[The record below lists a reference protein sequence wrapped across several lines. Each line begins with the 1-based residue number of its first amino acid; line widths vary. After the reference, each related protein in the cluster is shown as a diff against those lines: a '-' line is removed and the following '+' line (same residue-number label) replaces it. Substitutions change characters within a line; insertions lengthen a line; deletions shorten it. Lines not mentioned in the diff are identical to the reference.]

1 MPPTIAGSSRNERS
15 PCSSWNRSKAPAMTS
30 SACGRVMF
38 RAVWTASHGVV
49 RRAVISEAS
58 TMRPAS
64 AARCPLPAVEP
75 AAGGRSPPTMRSIID
90 TSQAPAEVLA
100 GDPEGVQEESD
111 PLLELVARDDLIDEA
126 VLEEELR
133 ALEAGRQLL
142 ADRLA
147 GHARAREADERSRL
161 REDDVAERRER
172 GEHAARRGV
181 GEHGDERDAG
191 GVEARDR
198 ADRLGHLHERDRA
211 LLHPRAAGGG
221 DDDER
226 LALRERPLGGAG
238 DLLAHDA
245 AHRAAHELEVHH
257 REHDG
262 DARERR
268 VSGDDRVAAPGL
280 RLRGRDPFG
289 IRLAVDE
296 AERIGRGESGVGLP
310 ERARVRQELDALL
323 CPELEVVPALRAHVE
338 VPRELL
344 VEQHLAA
351 ARALRPEVR
360 GEFLRPPAERVAK
373 PHASGGQSP
382 PGPPKLIPLPNGTST
397 DQ

>member
-38 RAVWTASHGVV
+38 RAVWPAIHGVV

-58 TMRPAS
+58 TRRPAS

-75 AAGGRSPPTMRSIID
+75 GAGGRSPPTMRSIID
-90 TSQAPAEVLA
+90 MSQAPAEVLA

-111 PLLELVARDDLIDEA
+111 PLLELVPRDDLIDEA

-142 ADRLA
+142 ADR
-147 GHARAREADERSRL
+147 R
-161 REDDVAERRER
+161 
-172 GEHAARRGV
+172 
-181 GEHGDERDAG
+181 
-191 GVEARDR
+191 
-198 ADRLGHLHERDRA
+198 
-211 LLHPRAAGGG
+211 
-221 DDDER
+221 
-226 LALRERPLGGAG
+226 AG

-280 RLRGRDPFG
+280 RLRGRDPLG

-296 AERIGRGESGVGLP
+296 AERIGRGEIGVGLP
-310 ERARVRQELDALL
+310 ERARVRQDLDALL

-360 GEFLRPPAERVAK
+360 GEFLRPSAERVAK

-382 PGPPKLIPLPNGTST
+382 PDPPKVIPLPNGTSRV
-397 DQ
+397 Q

>member
-181 GEHGDERDAG
+181 GEHGYERDAR
-191 GVEARDR
+191 GVEA
-198 ADRLGHLHERDRA
+198 
-211 LLHPRAAGGG
+211 
-221 DDDER
+221 
-226 LALRERPLGGAG
+226 
-238 DLLAHDA
+238 
-245 AHRAAHELEVHH
+245 

-296 AERIGRGESGVGLP
+296 AERIGRGEIGVGLP

-344 VEQHLAA
+344 VEQHLAT

-360 GEFLRPPAERVAK
+360 GEFLRPSAERVAK

-382 PGPPKLIPLPNGTST
+382 PGPPKLIPLPNGTSRV
-397 DQ
+397 Q